1 MVAKIMDSDKP
12 IKEYSEILE
21 KLGVELSKIQYD
33 FKIKNQSSEKYWTKR
48 IQEFDNYHKKV
59 TEYFI
64 QAYSLMSLANEE
76 QSSIFLLRV
85 SKLKKLGVKV
95 LEDMKN
101 VKQNPSTMNLKDNQQ
116 SKWSIELRDQLIKSN
131 NDCLDHEK
139 RMNIFF
145 KEFYEKYLK
154 NKMK

>member
-33 FKIKNQSSEKYWTKR
+33 FKIKNKSSEKYWTKR
-48 IQEFDNYHKKV
+48 IQEFDNYHKKA

-85 SKLKKLGVKV
+85 SKLKQLGVKV

-116 SKWSIELRDQLIKSN
+116 SKWSIELREQLIKSN

-139 RMNIFF
+139 HMNIFF
-145 KEFYEKYLK
+145 KEFY
-154 NKMK
+154 